1 MTTCAAARP
10 VRRRAPGLRARL
22 ALSYAGV
29 ALVAGL
35 VLAGVLLVV
44 LRYVPDEHLAVL
56 DGGGFAPSRGDLVT
70 AALPLVGAGLAGL
83 VVLGLACG
91 WVVAGRVLRPLE
103 AVALAARRAADGSL
117 SHRVRLPGPDD
128 ELRRLADDVDQM
140 LERLETAFEEQRRFT
155 ANASHEL
162 RTPTAAVR
170 AVVEVARADPAGRD
184 VDEVLARVAELT
196 DRSAATLEAL
206 LQLARAERRVV
217 GREPCDLVE
226 VLEDALV
233 EAGGDLEVLVDVPPG
248 PVRVLGDRALLD
260 RLAGNL
266 VRNARVHNLPT
277 GGTVWAA
284 VETGPAGVV
293 LRVASTGAP
302 LDPVTVDGLARPF
315 VRGAGRVA
323 GDGGSGLGLAVV
335 ASVARAHGARL
346 ALAARPGGGLDAR
359 VTFPATA

>member
-1 MTTCAAARP
+1 VTAAAPPRP
-10 VRRRAPGLRARL
+10 VRRHGPGLRVRL

-29 ALVAGL
+29 ALAAGL
-35 VLAGVLLVV
+35 VLAAVLLVV
-44 LRYVPDEHLAVL
+44 LRYVPDENLAVL

-83 VVLGLACG
+83 VLLGLGCG

-103 AVALAARRAADGSL
+103 AVADGSL

-206 LQLARAERRVV
+206 LQLARAERGVV

-226 VLEDALV
+226 VLEEALD
-233 EAGGDLEVLVDVPPG
+233 EAGGDVEVHVDVPSD
-248 PVRVLGDRALLD
+248 PVVVRGDRALLD

-266 VRNARVHNLPT
+266 VRNARVHNVPV

-284 VETGPAGVV
+284 VEAGPAGAV

-302 LDPVTVDGLARPF
+302 LDPAAVDGLVQPF

-346 ALAARPGGGLDAR
+346 DLAARPGGGLDAR
-359 VTFPATA
+359 VTFPATG